1 MTKREY
7 LKKHLKK
14 GAATLGFACAAAI
27 VKEKTSDWSTAKKVG
42 VTVAAVATVG
52 TVALGA
58 STVNSMLA
66 EKKENAIVEKVEQ
79 NPELTVEEAVA
90 EVEAEQKMELVLVS
104 YLAISV
110 ALYIIGCVKLYRKL
124 RWVPAPRDEFDIDVV
139 SDWQPSTCEIETPVL
154 DPVLASV

>member
-1 MTKREY
+1 MSKREY

-42 VTVAAVATVG
+42 VTVGVVAAVG

-58 STVNSMLA
+58 TTVNSMLA

-79 NPELTVEEAVA
+79 NPEITVEEAVA
-90 EVEAEQKMELVLVS
+90 EVEAEQKKELVLGAVVVMS
-104 YLAISV
+104 FVVCIL
-110 ALYIIGCVKLYRKL
+110 GWYRIYKAL
-124 RWVPAPRDEFDIDVV
+124 RWVPAPRDEYDIDVS
-139 SDWQPSTCEIETPVL
+139 SDWQPDAYEIETRVL
-154 DPVLASV
+154 

>member
-42 VTVAAVATVG
+42 VTVGVVAAVG

-58 STVNSMLA
+58 TTVNSMLA

-79 NPELTVEEAVA
+79 NPEITVEEAVA
-90 EVEAEQKMELVLVS
+90 EVEAEQKKELVLGAFVVMS
-104 YLAISV
+104 FVLCI
-110 ALYIIGCVKLYRKL
+110 LGWYRIYKAL
-124 RWVPAPRDEFDIDVV
+124 RWVPAPRDEYDIDV
-139 SDWQPSTCEIETPVL
+139 SGDWQPNTCEIE
-154 DPVLASV
+154 ASV